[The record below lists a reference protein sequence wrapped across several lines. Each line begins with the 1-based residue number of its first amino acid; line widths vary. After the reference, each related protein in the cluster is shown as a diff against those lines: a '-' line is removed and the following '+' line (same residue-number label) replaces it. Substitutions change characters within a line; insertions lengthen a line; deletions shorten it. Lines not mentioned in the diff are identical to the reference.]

1 MPGYNQNEIQV
12 APGDRLLIGFCIY
25 NLNGFVDISTL
36 QWAAPSFAKIHDSMV
51 NFLSYNREEQIQRFT
66 DRKAARGLKILCDID
81 RICEVEDSVYDW
93 YKFDIT
99 GHRKT
104 QTPIQ
109 MPIVI
114 PPNLFEYFEVLD
126 VWYNE
131 SDQHYNKKLLKAI
144 KPSFDKRPG
153 STTNFNLILQFDER
167 RRFSLSILPRESP
180 IINEIRRRGVVT
192 DRNKTEEEVQI
203 RVGDIIMLYETKHI
217 PQELQMITNLGD

>member
-1 MPGYNQNEIQV
+1 M
-12 APGDRLLIGFCIY
+12 
-25 NLNGFVDISTL
+25 
-36 QWAAPSFAKIHDSMV
+36 
-51 NFLSYNREEQIQRFT
+51 
-66 DRKAARGLKILCDID
+66 CDID
-81 RICEVEDSVYDW
+81 RICDVEDSVYDW
-93 YKFDIT
+93 YKYDIS
-99 GHRKT
+99 GQRKP

-114 PPNLFEYFEVLD
+114 PQNLFEYFEVLD

-131 SDQHYNKKLLKAI
+131 SDQHYNKKLLKAV

-192 DRNKTEEEVQI
+192 DRDKTEEEVQI
-203 RVGDIIMLYETKHI
+203 RVGDLIMLYETKHI